1 MPFLFFLSFLLRG
14 PEEGEREGGA
24 LTLAALAPLLR
35 ETRGKQFKEK
45 RHRDGEDGVHPELP
59 KFGFGDPTSCP
70 TVLGCPWSLN
80 PQNTVW
86 QQQSWSLGFVGF
98 V

>member
-24 LTLAALAPLLR
+24 LTLAAR

-70 TVLGCPWSLN
+70 TVLVN

-86 QQQSWSLGFVGF
+86 QQQSWSLGFEGF